1 MEIVGPVNAVERG
14 AVGTEDA
21 QLSMKGLEE
30 FGMVTLLPE
39 LLGPP
44 FIWVRTDAA
53 CEVEG
58 NVRKQYPGLLACLP
72 VRGSGAGLGTLI
84 LIGSQPMRL
93 QTCLAY
99 SSSIQG
105 SSSPHQSV
113 ERGDVV
119 EVGDD

>member
-44 FIWVRTDAA
+44 SGRASWKLVDGCYDVGIQ
-53 CEVEG
+53 
-58 NVRKQYPGLLACLP
+58 NLL
-72 VRGSGAGLGTLI
+72 
-84 LIGSQPMRL
+84 
-93 QTCLAY
+93 
-99 SSSIQG
+99 
-105 SSSPHQSV
+105 
-113 ERGDVV
+113 
-119 EVGDD
+119 